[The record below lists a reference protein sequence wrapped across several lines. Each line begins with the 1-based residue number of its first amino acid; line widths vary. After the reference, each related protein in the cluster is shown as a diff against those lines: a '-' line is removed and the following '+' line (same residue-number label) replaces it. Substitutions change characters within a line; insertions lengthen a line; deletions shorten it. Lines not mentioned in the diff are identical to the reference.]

1 MVRTPSTS
9 PAHSTLL
16 LWRQR
21 LSPTTSV
28 TRLLALERRVPSAL
42 VFSSTASLL
51 TLWMAKLLSKEDSMS
66 SWQTSQADRH
76 LSLRLINPTTEK
88 SLGHITVASEK
99 DIDIAVEAAQ
109 KAFDTTW
116 GLHASGQERGKLLIR
131 LAELIEEN
139 IDELAALESLDN
151 GEPIF

>member
-1 MVRTPSTS
+1 LISFATS
-9 PAHSTLL
+9 PIYL
-16 LWRQR
+16 
-21 LSPTTSV
+21 
-28 TRLLALERRVPSAL
+28 
-42 VFSSTASLL
+42 F
-51 TLWMAKLLSKEDSMS
+51 
-66 SWQTSQADRH
+66 
-76 LSLRLINPTTEK
+76 RLINPTTAK

-99 DIDIAVEAAQ
+99 DIDLAVEAAQ

-151 GEPIF
+151 GERICSHHQRFILVYLSRL